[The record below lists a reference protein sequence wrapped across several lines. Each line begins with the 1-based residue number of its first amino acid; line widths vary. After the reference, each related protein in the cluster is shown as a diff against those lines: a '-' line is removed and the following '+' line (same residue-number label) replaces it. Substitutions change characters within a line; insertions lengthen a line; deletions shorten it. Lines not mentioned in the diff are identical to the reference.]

1 MIKFAII
8 LKNSEDISHDA
19 FIADLQNGNKQA
31 FEKLYDNYSAAIYGV
46 VFRMLRKEDLAADTM
61 QEAFIKVWKNIS
73 KYDKSKGSLYTWML
87 NIARNT
93 AIDKIRKIKREGQ
106 VEIQTFESFV
116 SNSDKH
122 QTTLNVDHLG
132 VKEVVDALD
141 EDQKIIINYLYFGG
155 YTQQEVSDELGIP
168 LGTVKTRART
178 ALKKLRKTLA
188 NFIFWI

>member
-1 MIKFAII
+1 
-8 LKNSEDISHDA
+8 LKKSEDIDHET
-19 FIADLQNGNKQA
+19 FIANLQRGNKLA
-31 FEKLYDNYSAAIYGV
+31 FEKLYDNYSPAIYGV
-46 VFRMLRKEDLAADTM
+46 ILRMLRKEDLAADTM
-61 QEAFIKVWKNIS
+61 QEAFIKIWKNIS
-73 KYDKSKGSLYTWML
+73 KYEKSKGALYTWML

-106 VEIQTFESFV
+106 VEIQTFDSFV

-122 QTTLNVDHLG
+122 QTTMNVDHLG
-132 VKEVVDALD
+132 VKEVVDGLE
-141 EDQKIIINYLYFGG
+141 EDQKIIIDYLYFGG

-178 ALKKLRKTLA
+178 ALKKLRKTLV